1 MLDAAVADIFGYHAV
16 QIGLPHIDFLRANR
30 MPQRHV
36 VLTPEDDVGFT
47 ANAPSLHSVLR
58 ADGHELPFANDS
70 VDLILLPHV
79 LEFSPAPHQ
88 MLREVERVL
97 RPEGQVIITGFNP
110 VSLWGVKRQFGG
122 NQAPWNSE
130 FISLFRAK
138 DWLKLLNLE
147 VSRGRYGCYRPPF
160 DSQKW
165 LDRFGFLER
174 LGQRWW
180 PIAGGTY
187 LVQAV
192 KRVNKMRLVGM
203 EWKKPK
209 LRSARLAIQSQR
221 ASQRSSPRSSHRWV
235 RKVGQSV
242 RNRDNV
248 HEKNGTAA

>member
-1 MLDAAVADIFGYHAV
+1 MIDAAVIDIFGYHAV
-16 QIGLPHIDFLRANR
+16 QIGLPQIDLLRANR
-30 MPQRHV
+30 MPHRHV
-36 VLTPEDDVGFT
+36 VLTPEDDLAGVPAGGSF
-47 ANAPSLHSVLR
+47 LR

-70 VDLILLPHV
+70 VDLVLLPHV

-122 NQAPWNSE
+122 GEVPWNSE

-160 DSQKW
+160 ATQKW
-165 LDRFGFLER
+165 LDRFAFLES
-174 LGQRWW
+174 LGNRWW
-180 PIAGGTY
+180 PIAGGAY

-192 KRVNKMRLVGM
+192 KRVNKMRLVGL

-209 LRSARLAIQSQR
+209 LRGARNVRLATQ
-221 ASQRSSPRSSHRWV
+221 SPRSSHRWV
-235 RKVGQSV
+235 RKIGQGSV
-242 RNRDNV
+242 IR
-248 HEKNGTAA
+248 HKSGTSA